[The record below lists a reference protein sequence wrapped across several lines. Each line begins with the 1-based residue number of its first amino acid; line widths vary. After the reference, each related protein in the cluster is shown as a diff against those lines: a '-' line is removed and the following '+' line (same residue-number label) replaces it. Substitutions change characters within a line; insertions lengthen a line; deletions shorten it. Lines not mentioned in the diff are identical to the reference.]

1 MNPLT
6 RTEQGIGHRVK
17 TFEFK
22 IKAARQAMPD
32 ELAIINRDYALE
44 PLTAE
49 QVYVCEMNLANDQV
63 DRDNE
68 KFPVEVLREFALTLP
83 GKSFL
88 FNHERDHY
96 GRGRYLSA
104 EVVEEGGVSHLAT
117 KHYMLASRYP
127 DVVEDIK
134 AGIARFVSIGFLAD
148 WPIPIYSPE
157 DDPKAKDRRPLYW
170 EYGLP
175 AEALEGSLV
184 WLGAQYDAQIKAL
197 QDKQAKNDRK
207 PDTKGAKM
215 NTEELIKQCQAICQ
229 QCITACEAC
238 MADPDCPPEMMEACK
253 ACIPGCQACVDGGIV
268 AGSSAAATTTQAK
281 IADEHAKALRAERE
295 KAAEAYCD
303 LAIAGGQLPPAQKE
317 SVRKLYLLDP
327 DVARDLVK
335 SLPNYFKVSRASAEG
350 TVGGTTAG
358 ENGLKI
364 TDLTPEEQA
373 EVGKFKAN
381 QTYFEK
387 TCGITLQKHMSAHF
401 PGKDW

>member
-22 IKAARQAMPD
+22 VKAARPPEPD
-32 ELAIINRDYALE
+32 ELAIINSDYALE

-49 QVYVCEMNLANDQV
+49 QVFVCEMNLANDQV

-68 KFPVEVLREFALTLP
+68 KFPVEVLQEFALTLP

-104 EVVEEGGVSHLAT
+104 EVIEEGGVSHLAT

-127 DVVEDIK
+127 EEIADIK
-134 AGIARFVSIGFLAD
+134 GGIARFVSIGFLAD

-197 QDKQAKNDRK
+197 QDKKNDSK
-207 PDTKGAKM
+207 PDTKGRTTKM
-215 NTEELIKQCQAICQ
+215 TTEELIKQCQAVCQ
-229 QCITACEAC
+229 QCIEACKAC
-238 MADPDCPPEMMEACK
+238 MADPNCPPEQMKACE
-253 ACIPGCQACVDGGIV
+253 ACIPACQACVDGGV
-268 AGSSAAATTTQAK
+268 AEVTAAATTTQAK
-281 IADEHAKALRAERE
+281 VADEHAKAIRAERE
-295 KAAEAYCD
+295 KSADAYCE

-317 SVRKLYLLDP
+317 NVRKLYLLDP

-335 SLPNYFKVSRASAEG
+335 SLPNLFNASRVSAEG
-350 TVGGTTAG
+350 TAGGATAG

-364 TDLTPEEQA
+364 TDLTPAEQV
-373 EVGKFKAN
+373 EVDKFKAN
-381 QTYFEK
+381 QIYFEK
-387 TCGITLQKHMSAHF
+387 TCGITLQKHMAAHF
-401 PGKDW
+401 PGKEW